1 MFGRA
6 GLSAAALIFAF
17 LALGAPP
24 GLDGQETHRIPVSSG
39 PDLEIERDSLMRL
52 LAATRELRRDL
63 EEDPSVLY
71 YTGVGRPASADK
83 PRSAFPWNAVE
94 VLTDSTA
101 AVETPGNLRE
111 ADRAY
116 YAYAVIRMRNV
127 RSDPDVSCDSLVA
140 REVAA
145 VEGFVDGWL
154 VARALFGAPSF
165 APLDALAAARQ
176 AGHLPALTVAAGNRQ
191 VEGCLRAWAGTHED
205 ALEAYR
211 AWRAEAFHR
220 EDA

>member
-1 MFGRA
+1 M
-6 GLSAAALIFAF
+6 
-17 LALGAPP
+17 LGAPP
-24 GLDGQETHRIPVSSG
+24 PATGQETHRIEVPSG
-39 PDLEIERDSLMRL
+39 PDLEVERDSLMRL

-71 YTGVGRPASADK
+71 YTGVGRPASAQT

-127 RSDPDVSCDSLVA
+127 RSDPDVGCDSLIA

-145 VEGFVDGWL
+145 VEAFVDGWL
-154 VARALFGAPSF
+154 VARALFGAPPF
-165 APLDALAAARQ
+165 APLDAVAAARQ

-191 VEGCLRAWAGTHED
+191 VEGCLETWSAGHED
-205 ALEAYR
+205 ALRAFR
-211 AWRAEAFHR
+211 AWRAEAFPGA
-220 EDA
+220 DA

>member
-1 MFGRA
+1 MSRA
-6 GLSAAALIFAF
+6 GPSAAALL
-17 LALGAPP
+17 LALLTTLGAPA
-24 GLDGQETHRIPVSSG
+24 GAGGQETRRIQVPSG

-63 EEDPSVLY
+63 EEDPSILY
-71 YTGVGRPASADK
+71 YTGVGRPASPERPEPAL
-83 PRSAFPWNAVE
+83 PWNAVE

-116 YAYAVIRMRNV
+116 SAYAVVRMRNV
-127 RSDPDVSCDSLVA
+127 RSDQDVSCDSLVA

-145 VEGFVDGWL
+145 VEAFVDGWL
-154 VARALFGAPSF
+154 VSRALFGAPPF
-165 APLDALAAARQ
+165 AALDRLAAARQ
-176 AGHLPALTVAAGNRQ
+176 AGHLPALTVAAENRQ
-191 VEGCLRAWAGTHED
+191 VEGCLDAWSGRHED
-205 ALEAYR
+205 ALRAYR
-211 AWRAEAFHR
+211 AWREEAFAG